1 MNPIYNRRKANV
13 SIIYE
18 EKPSILKQIK
28 KTEYC
33 KEYFNTEE
41 NKKTISFNTTI
52 SKNDNSNNYRIST
65 LPTENNE
72 ISKNKYKKLLIPHI
86 LKNRDKIKN
95 NIIGIFK
102 SNLFSTKQI
111 LRPKTTL
118 KQRFKKK
125 YNIYEEE
132 NIEKIFK
139 YYDKNIPKY
148 NHKGVPLSFVNSMR
162 LNIKDNLVKVDIFFA
177 QEKKRLLKENS
188 NLKYHLKYH
197 KLQKQKKEELEKINQ
212 FKIWKKYVQVN
223 NKNKLYTNILNEY
236 HSNLLHRENEQ
247 YFDYIKPIIDK
258 KQFSSK
264 FRALTEIN
272 KNNEQ
277 KNNEIQIISN
287 IFGKYLEYNNKI
299 KKGKYKFQKEKTICK
314 GTIYQS
320 FKILIKK
327 CAIEFKNIK
336 ISLKEYIKLCYASK
350 NIIKYLFNE
359 NYIELIKIIKRE
371 KYLDNIQKD
380 KEIINYITRDNFL
393 AHTIDFYGQ
402 NIIFLSI
409 KYKLYKSISKLIQ
422 FGANINLQDFKGR
435 TALHFAAKYND
446 ISSVIILLYYLA
458 NPSIKDNNGKTPFDY
473 VPNSDHD
480 SYIIKDLLIRSEI
493 IKKFNKYRSWK
504 EYDIFIRRGIQY
516 YLNQNLSKEKY
527 HLIFSFIDNAILYYS

>member
-1 MNPIYNRRKANV
+1 
-13 SIIYE
+13 
-18 EKPSILKQIK
+18 
-28 KTEYC
+28 
-33 KEYFNTEE
+33 
-41 NKKTISFNTTI
+41 
-52 SKNDNSNNYRIST
+52 
-65 LPTENNE
+65 
-72 ISKNKYKKLLIPHI
+72 
-86 LKNRDKIKN
+86 
-95 NIIGIFK
+95 
-102 SNLFSTKQI
+102 
-111 LRPKTTL
+111 
-118 KQRFKKK
+118 
-125 YNIYEEE
+125 
-132 NIEKIFK
+132 
-139 YYDKNIPKY
+139 
-148 NHKGVPLSFVNSMR
+148 MR
-162 LNIKDNLVKVDIFFA
+162 LNIKDNLLKVDLFFA

-212 FKIWKKYVQVN
+212 FKIWKKYVKGN

-299 KKGKYKFQKEKTICK
+299 KKGKYKFKKEKTICK
-314 GTIYQS
+314 ENIYQS

-336 ISLKEYIKLCYASK
+336 IPLKEYIKLCYASK

-493 IKKFNKYRSWK
+493 IKKFNKYQSWK
-504 EYDIFIRRGIQY
+504 EYDIFLRRGIQY

>member
-1 MNPIYNRRKANV
+1 
-13 SIIYE
+13 
-18 EKPSILKQIK
+18 
-28 KTEYC
+28 
-33 KEYFNTEE
+33 
-41 NKKTISFNTTI
+41 
-52 SKNDNSNNYRIST
+52 
-65 LPTENNE
+65 
-72 ISKNKYKKLLIPHI
+72 
-86 LKNRDKIKN
+86 
-95 NIIGIFK
+95 
-102 SNLFSTKQI
+102 
-111 LRPKTTL
+111 
-118 KQRFKKK
+118 
-125 YNIYEEE
+125 
-132 NIEKIFK
+132 
-139 YYDKNIPKY
+139 
-148 NHKGVPLSFVNSMR
+148 MR
-162 LNIKDNLVKVDIFFA
+162 LNIKDNLLKVDLFFA

-212 FKIWKKYVQVN
+212 FKIWKKYVQGN

-299 KKGKYKFQKEKTICK
+299 KKGKYKFKKEKTICK
-314 GTIYQS
+314 GNIYQS

-336 ISLKEYIKLCYASK
+336 IPLKEYIKLCYASK

-493 IKKFNKYRSWK
+493 IKKFNKYQSWK
-504 EYDIFIRRGIQY
+504 EYDIFLRRGIQY

>member
-1 MNPIYNRRKANV
+1 
-13 SIIYE
+13 
-18 EKPSILKQIK
+18 
-28 KTEYC
+28 
-33 KEYFNTEE
+33 
-41 NKKTISFNTTI
+41 
-52 SKNDNSNNYRIST
+52 
-65 LPTENNE
+65 
-72 ISKNKYKKLLIPHI
+72 
-86 LKNRDKIKN
+86 
-95 NIIGIFK
+95 
-102 SNLFSTKQI
+102 
-111 LRPKTTL
+111 
-118 KQRFKKK
+118 
-125 YNIYEEE
+125 
-132 NIEKIFK
+132 
-139 YYDKNIPKY
+139 
-148 NHKGVPLSFVNSMR
+148 MR
-162 LNIKDNLVKVDIFFA
+162 LNIKDNLLKVDLFFA

-188 NLKYHLKYH
+188 NLKYHLNYH

-212 FKIWKKYVQVN
+212 FKIWKKYVQGN

-272 KNNEQ
+272 KNIEQ

-287 IFGKYLEYNNKI
+287 IFGKYLEYSNKI
-299 KKGKYKFQKEKTICK
+299 KKGKYKFKKEKTKCK
-314 GTIYQS
+314 GNIYQS
-320 FKILIKK
+320 FKILIKN

-336 ISLKEYIKLCYASK
+336 IPLKEYIKLCYASK

-493 IKKFNKYRSWK
+493 IKKFNKYQSWK
-504 EYDIFIRRGIQY
+504 EYDIFLRRGIQY